1 MFRPTRRL
9 ALAVLVLL
17 AVLAGACGDDAG
29 TSSAGADETTTDP
42 DGEGSGADDESSTV
56 RLGFFPNVT
65 HAPAIVGIRSGI
77 FEEALGEGVSLEVH
91 SFNAGGEA
99 VEALFAGAIDLTFI
113 GPNPAINGWARS
125 NGEAVRLIAGST
137 SGGAA
142 LVVREG
148 IDTVEDLR
156 GTVLSSPAL
165 GNTQDV
171 ALRAWL
177 VEQGFEF
184 DESGGGDVSVRP
196 QANPDILASFID
208 GRIDGAWVPE
218 PWATRLVEEGNGHVL
233 VDERELW
240 PGGEFVTTHLLVSTE
255 FLEENLQLVT
265 RFLEGLVDAVE
276 FTNENPEEAQ
286 QHVNDGIAEVTGN
299 AVDPDILATS
309 WENLTFTWDPIA
321 SSLVGSKN
329 AAVAAGVL
337 EDVDLAGIYVLDLL
351 NEVLAGRGLDPVEG
365 L

>member
-1 MFRPTRRL
+1 MSSPRRRL
-9 ALAVLVLL
+9 ALAVLALL
-17 AVLAGACGDDAG
+17 ALLLAACGDDDG
-29 TSSAGADETTTDP
+29 SSGSSSAGG
-42 DGEGSGADDESSTV
+42 GESSGESAGGNEASTV

-65 HAPAIVGIRSGI
+65 HAPGIVGIRSGI
-77 FEEALGEGVSLEVH
+77 FEEALGEGVELEVH

-99 VEALFAGAIDLTFI
+99 VEALFSGAIDLTFV
-113 GPNPAINGWARS
+113 GPNPAINGWAQS
-125 NGEAVRLIAGST
+125 QGQAVRLIAGST

-156 GTVLSSPAL
+156 GTTISSPAL

-177 VEQGFEF
+177 GEQGFEF

-208 GRIDGAWVPE
+208 GQIDGAWVPE
-218 PWATRLVEEGNGHVL
+218 PWATRLIEEGDGHVL
-233 VDERELW
+233 VDERDLW
-240 PGGEFVTTHLLVSTE
+240 PNGEFVTTHLLVSTE
-255 FLEENLQLVT
+255 FLEKNPELVS

-276 FTNENPEEAQ
+276 FTNEHPEEAQ
-286 QHVNDGIAEVTGN
+286 QYVNDGIAEVTGN
-299 AVDPDILATS
+299 SVDPVILAKS
-309 WENLTFTWDPIA
+309 WENLTFTWDPVA
-321 SSLVGSKN
+321 SSLVGSKD
-329 AAVAAGVL
+329 AAVAAGLL
-337 EDVDLAGIYVLDLL
+337 EDVDLDGIYVLEPL
-351 NEVLAGRGLDPVEG
+351 NAVLEGRGLDPVEG